1 MNSLFWIVV
10 SAIFLVLI
18 IAATVSY
25 LTRDMPTYAEKRQKK
40 MLEELLE
47 EKEKKQ

>member
-1 MNSLFWIVV
+1 MNSIFWIVAL
-10 SAIFLVLI
+10 SLVLI
-18 IAATVSY
+18 FIIVTAVSY
-25 LTRDMPTYAEKRQKK
+25 LTKDVPTFAEKRQKK